1 MTVRDLFP
9 DFEPSLNLDF
19 GNVKALDPRV
29 TFTRASSA
37 TYIDAGGLWQEA
49 SDNQPRFDHV
59 PVTLESLGLLI
70 EEQRTNTFTNP
81 RMLNGVPGT
90 PGTQP
95 SDMGNWNL
103 STSGLTIEYVQ
114 NVTYNNLTGVRYRL
128 SGTAAA
134 TLSVSNLFAPSSAG
148 WTASSGQNW
157 TGSVFIAVQSG
168 LGTVNNFTIQLSA
181 RAGGGTA
188 GNSTSASLISSL
200 TAIPTRFS
208 HTYASV
214 PGTTTGIVHQVVIR
228 VTSGVAVDITFDLYW
243 PQLEQGLFATSPIL
257 PPGTTIAAST
267 RAVDAVTMSGTNFTS
282 WFNYQNGSIM
292 VEAAPLAIDFTN
304 EALTRPILRF
314 LDFSSTLR
322 GIGFQSSFRD
332 STRNV
337 DFVTRN
343 STDIS
348 SVSSGNAFLSAGQMF
363 KAVGAYSNTDIAG
376 SFSNSAVSSSVAY
389 LPAPEEITSLQI
401 ATGNPI
407 SGVGGKFNGHIRQ
420 IKYYNAVIS
429 NTEIRTLTR

>member
-9 DFEPSLNLDF
+9 DLEPSLNLDF

-49 SDNQPRFDHV
+49 SNNQPRFDHA

-95 SDMGNWNL
+95 SAMGNWNL

-134 TLSVSNLFAPSSAG
+134 SASVSNLFSLLSSG
-148 WTASSGQNW
+148 WTASPGQNW
-157 TGSVFIAVQSG
+157 TGSVFIAVLSG
-168 LGTVNNFTIQLSA
+168 LETLNNFRLSMSA

-188 GNSTSASLISSL
+188 GTSASGSLLSSL
-200 TAIPTRFS
+200 LAVPTRFAQ
-208 HTYASV
+208 TYANL
-214 PGTTTGIVHQVVIR
+214 PATTTGIFHQVILG
-228 VTSGVAVDITFDLYW
+228 VTSGVAVDVTFELYW

-267 RAVDAVTMSGTNFTS
+267 RAADVASMTSTNFSSWYNQTEGTVFVQSSRYSAGTSGNQYIMFELSNLQDNLNFMALGSQFGTTSTQALVVYDNTTQFAHLETANIGMTKYTLAYKTNDFAYTKNGEQPTTDTSGTVPPVQQLNIGSRPAFGTVG
-282 WFNYQNGSIM
+282 FLNGTIKKLSYYSYRLSNT
-292 VEAAPLAIDFTN
+292 ELQ
-304 EALTRPILRF
+304 ALTR
-314 LDFSSTLR
+314 
-322 GIGFQSSFRD
+322 
-332 STRNV
+332 
-337 DFVTRN
+337 
-343 STDIS
+343 
-348 SVSSGNAFLSAGQMF
+348 
-363 KAVGAYSNTDIAG
+363 
-376 SFSNSAVSSSVAY
+376 
-389 LPAPEEITSLQI
+389 
-401 ATGNPI
+401 
-407 SGVGGKFNGHIRQ
+407 
-420 IKYYNAVIS
+420 
-429 NTEIRTLTR
+429 